1 MTLRLSNNSL
11 TRYVDRQG
19 YAAAEPVP
27 LDGALGEV
35 AASLL
40 AWLGAQLA
48 TGETLA
54 DVVLESSGQVATA
67 FETQTDEEGNE
78 SQVATA
84 FRPTISAAVSVTAP
98 LGSRTFVVSS
108 ESLPTELR
116 DGLLAAWQSLSQPSE
131 PSAPSANFA

>member
-1 MTLRLSNNSL
+1 MILRLSNNSL
-11 TRYVDRQG
+11 TRYVQRSG
-19 YAAAEPVP
+19 YAAAENVP
-27 LDGALGEV
+27 LDGPLGAV

-67 FETQTDEEGNE
+67 YETATDEEGNE

-84 FRPTISAAVSVTAP
+84 YRPTISAAVSVAAP

-108 ESLPTELR
+108 ESLPTQLR
-116 DGLLAAWQSLSQPSE
+116 DGLIAAWVALS
-131 PSAPSANFA
+131 A

>member
-11 TRYVDRQG
+11 TRYVTRSG
-19 YAAAEPVP
+19 YAAAENVP
-27 LDGALGEV
+27 LDGQLGEV
-35 AASLL
+35 AAQLL

-67 FETQTDEEGNE
+67 YETATDEEGNE

-98 LGSRTFVVSS
+98 LGSRTFVACS
-108 ESLPTELR
+108 ESLPTQLR
-116 DGLLAAWQSLSQPSE
+116 DGLIAAWQSI
-131 PSAPSANFA
+131 

>member
-1 MTLRLSNNSL
+1 MTLRLSNNAL
-11 TRYVDRQG
+11 VRYVTRQG
-19 YAAAEPVP
+19 YAAAESVP
-27 LDGALGEV
+27 LDGQLGAV
-35 AASLL
+35 AAQLL

-48 TGETLA
+48 QGETLA

-98 LGSRTFVVSS
+98 LGRRTSTLPS
-108 ESLPTELR
+108 ELLPAPLR
-116 DGLLAAWQSLSQPSE
+116 DGLVAAWQALL
-131 PSAPSANFA
+131 